1 MRLERKGP
9 ISQARLLSSLPS
21 SSSPL
26 ARREGRE
33 KEGKER
39 RRKGTIRS
47 GAPKKR
53 LTCGTKKERLGILSF
68 PHDCST
74 VPSFPPFLFSRFLRA
89 RGRGRE
95 EKVKP
100 VYARMIPDRHR
111 MTLRNT
117 RPVWK
122 ISWASF
128 LLQQIDPPTIK
139 HLSSTVDQSEKEEM
153 DVLPVTP
160 SRLLE

>member
-1 MRLERKGP
+1 MAVGYVVVGEKEKGNDWLPILESHACYWEP
-9 ISQARLLSSLPS
+9 ICSSSLPHRRHSFLLRDLSCRRSYTVFFSARLLSLPF
-21 SSSPL
+21 
-26 ARREGRE
+26 ARAQEM
-33 KEGKER
+33 
-39 RRKGTIRS
+39 
-47 GAPKKR
+47 
-53 LTCGTKKERLGILSF
+53 
-68 PHDCST
+68 
-74 VPSFPPFLFSRFLRA
+74 
-89 RGRGRE
+89 
-95 EKVKP
+95 KVKP

>member
-1 MRLERKGP
+1 
-9 ISQARLLSSLPS
+9 
-21 SSSPL
+21 
-26 ARREGRE
+26 
-33 KEGKER
+33 
-39 RRKGTIRS
+39 
-47 GAPKKR
+47 
-53 LTCGTKKERLGILSF
+53 
-68 PHDCST
+68 
-74 VPSFPPFLFSRFLRA
+74 
-89 RGRGRE
+89 
-95 EKVKP
+95 
-100 VYARMIPDRHR
+100 MIPDRHR